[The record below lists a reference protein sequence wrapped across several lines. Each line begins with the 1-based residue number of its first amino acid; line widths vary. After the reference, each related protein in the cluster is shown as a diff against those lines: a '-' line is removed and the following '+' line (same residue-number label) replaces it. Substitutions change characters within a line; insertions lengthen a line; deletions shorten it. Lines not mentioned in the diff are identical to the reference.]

1 MAGQTDMWKVVLM
14 GVLMVVLLAV
24 ERDIL
29 MVVSSAVEKDDSLAL
44 TTAVGL
50 VVHSVASM
58 VAL

>member
-1 MAGQTDMWKVVLM
+1 M